1 MPPGTATTSV
11 TSDGHQRF
19 HTKNKTTANRRIPI
33 NSLDPGSLNARNIV
47 TKVWV
52 RCRWNHVATWV
63 SGPANG
69 FTIAT
74 AAQVGGRL
82 NALITKKG
90 QIAYSSFPV
99 GQAEMPHGLC
109 HRASIAR
116 PGSCFQMIAC

>member
-19 HTKNKTTANRRIPI
+19 HTKNKTIANRRIPI

-47 TKVWV
+47 TKVCV
-52 RCRWNHVATWV
+52 RWWWNHVATWV

-69 FTIAT
+69 FTIAM

-82 NALITKKG
+82 NALFTKKG
-90 QIAYSSFPV
+90 KVGYLSFRV
-99 GQAEMPHGLC
+99 GQV
-109 HRASIAR
+109 
-116 PGSCFQMIAC
+116 Q